1 MYKGGLLNTQLTSP
15 WQCLLLE
22 PLESTAGLSEVA
34 TVSVREQHAQD
45 ILEMGSELPGWAPGP
60 CPPGQWTMDKRIIK
74 LTLHTSTGSPH
85 GVNEPMEGGR
95 AEILAL
101 PLTSLVPLG
110 KPHPFPGSGVF
121 QLQNGPTHRAVMRRE
136 QDKIRLRDCCIVS
149 AQ

>member
-1 MYKGGLLNTQLTSP
+1 MNTQLTSP
-15 WQCLLLE
+15 WPCLLLE
-22 PLESTAGLSEVA
+22 PLQSTTGLSEVA
-34 TVSVREQHAQD
+34 SVSVWEQHPQD

-60 CPPGQWTMDKRIIK
+60 CPPGQWMMDKWIIEV
-74 LTLHTSTGSPH
+74 TQHTSTWSPH

-121 QLQNGPTHRAVMRRE
+121 QLQNGPTDRAVMRRE